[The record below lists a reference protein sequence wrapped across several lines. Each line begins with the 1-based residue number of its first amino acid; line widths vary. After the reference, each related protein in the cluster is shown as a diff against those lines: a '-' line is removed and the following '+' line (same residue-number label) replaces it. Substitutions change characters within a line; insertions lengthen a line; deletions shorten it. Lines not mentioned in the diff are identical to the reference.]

1 SGKAVQAILF
11 SRATTKPLS
20 IQNALAFSPILAA
33 FSLVL
38 LIGCANVAN
47 MMLARSMSRQR
58 EIGIR
63 LSLGAARGRLIRQLL
78 TESIL
83 LAVPSVIAGIAVS
96 QATIRVCSR
105 VLVATLPPGVSD
117 FANRMPELISDLRVF
132 GFTLAA
138 ALVSAILFGL
148 APAIQATRANIIQ
161 ASKGDFTNESRT
173 SRFRSVL

>member
-47 MMLARSMSRQR
+47 MMLARAMSRQR

-63 LSLGAARGRLIRQLL
+63 LALGAARDRLVRQLL

-83 LAVPSVIAGIAVS
+83 LALPAAAAGFLVS
-96 QATIRVCSR
+96 QATIGLGVRVMF
-105 VLVATLPPGVSD
+105 ATLPPE
-117 FANRMPELISDLRVF
+117 FAQFIRVAPLPPDVRVF
-132 GFTLAA
+132 GFMLAA
-138 ALVSAILFGL
+138 ALASALLFRL
-148 APAIQATRANIIQ
+148 APATQATRTNVRQ
-161 ASKGDFTNESRT
+161 AARG
-173 SRFRSVL
+173 